1 MSALDSLIR
10 LHRWQVDERRRHV
23 ADLEGLA
30 AQLTEEHRRLER
42 EDAREQA
49 AAAASPEAAFTY
61 AAYARQLIE
70 RRRKLALSQAE
81 VAEQI
86 ERSRGLKPG
95 RRQLC
100 PGQQPRRLAES
111 GVALEGL
118 AAPWVGSSPP
128 NDDNLGICQS
138 APEEATATSQDDTD
152 ITPPCQRSWATSR

>member
-1 MSALDSLIR
+1 MSALESLIR
-10 LHRWQVDERRRHV
+10 LHRWQVNERQRHM

-86 ERSRGLKPG
+86 ERSRGVLAEAFQEVKRYEIMAANRTRQQQRREA
-95 RRQLC
+95 RRQ
-100 PGQQPRRLAES
+100 QQVLDDLNSEAFRRRGA
-111 GVALEGL
+111 GK
-118 AAPWVGSSPP
+118 
-128 NDDNLGICQS
+128 D
-138 APEEATATSQDDTD
+138 
-152 ITPPCQRSWATSR
+152 